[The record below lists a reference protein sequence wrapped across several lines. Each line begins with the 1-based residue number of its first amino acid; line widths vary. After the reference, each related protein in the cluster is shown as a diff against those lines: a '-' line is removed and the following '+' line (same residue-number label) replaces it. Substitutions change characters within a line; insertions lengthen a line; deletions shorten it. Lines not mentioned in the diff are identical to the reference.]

1 MFITFKK
8 KGICVPI
15 AVIDK
20 KTSCIGLGLQIVIA
34 GSRRESRSLDD
45 PSPSLAEM
53 RICVPAR
60 AHVLLTALLRGFA
73 IKMDVHGAGVVAILG
88 TVGAATGAIS
98 AVIVYTICARR
109 RRLLTSVGGPL
120 NWFEKDLL
128 DRAEEAAKS
137 SKDVLVG
144 VALSRENKIIR
155 RNDSQSDDDE
165 WQSDHVFDSI
175 ASDSP
180 RRVMHHL
187 SESDD
192 ISPSPM
198 SPLAPPIPEGTVIA
212 SEKRMIIVRPP
223 PRSIDGSYSRLNSV
237 EIESSP
243 RHKLSS
249 SSSTSSS
256 DEIRGELK
264 LGLIYD
270 VNAGIL
276 TVRLIEAHDLRA
288 RELSGIADPYAKI
301 RLLPDRNNVWQTTI
315 HRRTLNPVFDEDF
328 VFEVTPASSLAGR
341 TLEILLYDFDAF
353 TRHRGL
359 GYVQLPLSSV
369 PDLGANLITL
379 VKPILRYG
387 TEGGFKAPPLGELM
401 VSISYQLSIEK
412 LTIIV
417 VRARNLP
424 IFDDPVNA
432 NPYVKVSLIQ
442 DGKSLKKKK
451 SSVQREVTS
460 PVWNDILTFDI
471 SSDILPKCVL
481 QFSVLRASGEL
492 LAKCEVSG
500 SCQRELF
507 QRVLSGTGASAQWL
521 PLSEPEAQHDDN
533 GELKN

>member
-1 MFITFKK
+1 
-8 KGICVPI
+8 
-15 AVIDK
+15 
-20 KTSCIGLGLQIVIA
+20 
-34 GSRRESRSLDD
+34 
-45 PSPSLAEM
+45 
-53 RICVPAR
+53 
-60 AHVLLTALLRGFA
+60 
-73 IKMDVHGAGVVAILG
+73 MDVHGAGVVAVLG

-128 DRAEEAAKS
+128 NRAEEAARS

-144 VALSRENKIIR
+144 VALSRDNKIKR
-155 RNDSQSDDDE
+155 SDSHSDDDE

-180 RRVMHHL
+180 RRIMQHL

-192 ISPSPM
+192 IPPSPM
-198 SPLAPPIPEGTVIA
+198 SPLAPPLPEGAVVA
-212 SEKRMIIVRPP
+212 SEKRMVIVRPP
-223 PRSIDGSYSRLNSV
+223 PRSIDGSQSRLNSIEIV
-237 EIESSP
+237 ESTR

-256 DEIRGELK
+256 DEIKGELK

-270 VNAGIL
+270 ATAGIL

-301 RLLPDRNNVWQTTI
+301 RLLPDRSNVWQTTI

-328 VFEVTPASSLAGR
+328 VFEITPASSLSGR

-359 GYVQLPLSSV
+359 GYVQLPLCSV
-369 PDLGANLITL
+369 PDLGANLITIT
-379 VKPILRYG
+379 KPVLRYG
-387 TEGGFKAPPLGELM
+387 MEGGFKAPPLGELM
-401 VSISYQLSIEK
+401 VSISYQLSLEK

-424 IFDDPVNA
+424 VLDDPANA
-432 NPYVKVSLIQ
+432 NSYVKVSLMQ

-451 SSVQREVTS
+451 SGIQRETTS
-460 PVWNDILTFDI
+460 PVWNDILSFDI
-471 SSDILPKCVL
+471 SSDVLSKCVL
-481 QFSVLRASGEL
+481 QFSVLRANGDL

-500 SCQRELF
+500 SCQKELF
-507 QRVLSGTGASAQWL
+507 QRVLSGKGASAQWL
-521 PLSEPEAQHDDN
+521 PLSEPEAQHSDN
-533 GELKN
+533 GESKD

>member
-1 MFITFKK
+1 
-8 KGICVPI
+8 
-15 AVIDK
+15 
-20 KTSCIGLGLQIVIA
+20 
-34 GSRRESRSLDD
+34 
-45 PSPSLAEM
+45 
-53 RICVPAR
+53 
-60 AHVLLTALLRGFA
+60 
-73 IKMDVHGAGVVAILG
+73 MDVHGAGVVAVLG

-109 RRLLTSVGGPL
+109 RRLPLLTSVGGPL

-128 DRAEEAAKS
+128 DRAEEAARS

-144 VALSRENKIIR
+144 VALSRDNKIIR
-155 RNDSQSDDDE
+155 RSDSHSDDDE

-180 RRVMHHL
+180 RRVMQHL

-192 ISPSPM
+192 IPPSPM
-198 SPLAPPIPEGTVIA
+198 SPLAPPLPEGTVVA
-212 SEKRMIIVRPP
+212 SEKRMVIVRPP
-223 PRSIDGSYSRLNSV
+223 PRSIDGSQSRLNSV
-237 EIESSP
+237 EIIESTR

-270 VNAGIL
+270 ASAGIL

-359 GYVQLPLSSV
+359 GYVQLPLCSV
-369 PDLGANLITL
+369 PDLDTNLMIIT
-379 VKPILRYG
+379 KPVLRYG
-387 TEGGFKAPPLGELM
+387 MEGGFKVPPLGELM
-401 VSISYQLSIEK
+401 VSISYQLSLEK
-412 LTIIV
+412 LSIIV

-424 IFDDPVNA
+424 ILDDPSNA
-432 NPYVKVSLIQ
+432 NSYVKVSLIQ

-451 SSVQREVTS
+451 SGIQRETTS
-460 PVWNDILTFDI
+460 PVWNDILSFDI
-471 SSDILPKCVL
+471 SSDVLSKCIL
-481 QFSVLRASGEL
+481 QFSVLRANGDL
-492 LAKCEVSG
+492 LAKCEVSS
-500 SCQRELF
+500 SCQKELF
-507 QRVLSGTGASAQWL
+507 QRVLSGKGASAQWL
-521 PLSEPEAQHDDN
+521 PLSEPAQHSDN
-533 GELKN
+533 GELKD

>member
-1 MFITFKK
+1 
-8 KGICVPI
+8 
-15 AVIDK
+15 
-20 KTSCIGLGLQIVIA
+20 
-34 GSRRESRSLDD
+34 
-45 PSPSLAEM
+45 
-53 RICVPAR
+53 
-60 AHVLLTALLRGFA
+60 
-73 IKMDVHGAGVVAILG
+73 MDVHGAGVVAVLS

-120 NWFEKDLL
+120 NWHVTLFEKDLL

-137 SKDVLVG
+137 SKNVLAG
-144 VALSRENKIIR
+144 VALSRDNKIIK
-155 RNDSQSDDDE
+155 RNDSHSDDDE

-180 RRVMHHL
+180 RRVIQHL

-198 SPLAPPIPEGTVIA
+198 SPLAPPIPDGTLIA

-223 PRSIDGSYSRLNSV
+223 RSMDGSHSRLNSV
-237 EIESSP
+237 EIESA
-243 RHKLSS
+243 RNKLSS

-270 VNAGIL
+270 TNAGIL
-276 TVRLIEAHDLRA
+276 TVKLIEAHDLRA

-328 VFEVTPASSLAGR
+328 VFEVTPVSSLAGR

-369 PDLGANLITL
+369 PDLGTNLITI
-379 VKPILRYG
+379 VQPVLRYG
-387 TEGGFKAPPLGELM
+387 VEGGFRAPPLGELM
-401 VSISYQLSIEK
+401 VSISYQVSIEK
-412 LTIIV
+412 LTVII

-424 IFDDPVNA
+424 ILDDPANA
-432 NPYVKVSLIQ
+432 NSYVKVSLMQ
-442 DGKSLKKKK
+442 DGKNLKKKK
-451 SSVQREVTS
+451 SSIQHEATI

-471 SSDILPKCVL
+471 NSDILPKCVL
-481 QFSVLRASGEL
+481 LFSVLRANGNL
-492 LAKCEVSG
+492 LGKCEVSG
-500 SCQRELF
+500 SCQKELF
-507 QRVLSGTGASAQWL
+507 QRVLSGKGASAQWL
-521 PLSEPEAQHDDN
+521 PLSEPEAQRDDN

>member
-1 MFITFKK
+1 
-8 KGICVPI
+8 
-15 AVIDK
+15 
-20 KTSCIGLGLQIVIA
+20 
-34 GSRRESRSLDD
+34 
-45 PSPSLAEM
+45 
-53 RICVPAR
+53 
-60 AHVLLTALLRGFA
+60 
-73 IKMDVHGAGVVAILG
+73 MDVHGAGVVAVLG

-109 RRLLTSVGGPL
+109 RRLPLLTTGPL
-120 NWFEKDLL
+120 NWFERDLL
-128 DRAEEAAKS
+128 DRAEEAARS

-144 VALSRENKIIR
+144 LGSGVALSRDNKISR
-155 RNDSQSDDDE
+155 RSNSQSDDDE

-180 RRVMHHL
+180 RRVRQHL

-192 ISPSPM
+192 IPPSPM
-198 SPLAPPIPEGTVIA
+198 SPLAPPLPEGAVVA
-212 SEKRMIIVRPP
+212 SEKRMVIVRPP
-223 PRSIDGSYSRLNSV
+223 TRSIDGSHSRLNSV
-237 EIESSP
+237 EIESAP

-256 DEIRGELK
+256 DEVRGELK

-270 VNAGIL
+270 ENAGIL

-301 RLLPDRNNVWQTTI
+301 RLLPDRSNVWQTTI

-328 VFEVTPASSLAGR
+328 VFEVTPESSLAGR

-369 PDLGANLITL
+369 PNLDMNLVTIT
-379 VKPILRYG
+379 KPVLRYG

-401 VSISYQLSIEK
+401 VSISYHPSIEK

-424 IFDDPVNA
+424 VLDDPANA

-451 SSVQREVTS
+451 SGMQREATS
-460 PVWNDILTFDI
+460 PVWNDILSFDI
-471 SSDILPKCVL
+471 SSDVLSKCIL
-481 QFSVLRASGEL
+481 QFSVLRSNGDL
-492 LAKCEVSG
+492 LAKCEVSA

-507 QRVLSGTGASAQWL
+507 HRVLSGKGASAQWL
-521 PLSEPEAQHDDN
+521 PLSEPEAQRVDN
-533 GELKN
+533 GESKD

>member
-1 MFITFKK
+1 
-8 KGICVPI
+8 
-15 AVIDK
+15 
-20 KTSCIGLGLQIVIA
+20 
-34 GSRRESRSLDD
+34 
-45 PSPSLAEM
+45 
-53 RICVPAR
+53 
-60 AHVLLTALLRGFA
+60 
-73 IKMDVHGAGVVAILG
+73 MDVHGAGVVAVLG

-109 RRLLTSVGGPL
+109 RRLPLLTSVGGPL
-120 NWFEKDLL
+120 NWFERDLL
-128 DRAEEAAKS
+128 DRAEEAARS

-144 VALSRENKIIR
+144 VTLSRDNKITR
-155 RNDSQSDDDE
+155 RSDSHSDDDE

-180 RRVMHHL
+180 RRVMQHHL

-192 ISPSPM
+192 IPPSPI
-198 SPLAPPIPEGTVIA
+198 SPLAPPLPEGAVVA
-212 SEKRMIIVRPP
+212 SEKRMVIVRQP
-223 PRSIDGSYSRLNSV
+223 PRSIDGSQSRLNSV
-237 EIESSP
+237 EIVDSAR

-270 VNAGIL
+270 ANAGIL

-301 RLLPDRNNVWQTTI
+301 RLLPDRSNVWQTTI

-328 VFEVTPASSLAGR
+328 VFEVSPPSSLAGR

-359 GYVQLPLSSV
+359 GYVQLPLGSV
-369 PDLGANLITL
+369 PDLGTNLMTIT
-379 VKPILRYG
+379 KPVLRYG
-387 TEGGFKAPPLGELM
+387 AEGGFKAPPLGELM
-401 VSISYQLSIEK
+401 VSISYQVSLEK

-424 IFDDPVNA
+424 VLDDPANA
-432 NPYVKVSLIQ
+432 NSYVKVSLIQ

-451 SSVQREVTS
+451 SGIQRETTS
-460 PVWNDILTFDI
+460 PVWNDILSFDI
-471 SSDILPKCVL
+471 SSDVLPKCVL
-481 QFSVLRASGEL
+481 QFSVLRANGDL

-507 QRVLSGTGASAQWL
+507 QRVLSGKGASAQWL
-521 PLSEPEAQHDDN
+521 PLSEPEGQHSDN
-533 GELKN
+533 GDLKD

>member
-1 MFITFKK
+1 
-8 KGICVPI
+8 
-15 AVIDK
+15 
-20 KTSCIGLGLQIVIA
+20 
-34 GSRRESRSLDD
+34 
-45 PSPSLAEM
+45 
-53 RICVPAR
+53 
-60 AHVLLTALLRGFA
+60 
-73 IKMDVHGAGVVAILG
+73 MDVHGAGVVAVLG

-109 RRLLTSVGGPL
+109 RRSPLLTSVGGPL

-128 DRAEEAAKS
+128 DRAEEAARS

-144 VALSRENKIIR
+144 VALSRDNKITR
-155 RNDSQSDDDE
+155 RSDSHSDDDE

-180 RRVMHHL
+180 RRIMQHL

-192 ISPSPM
+192 IPPSPL
-198 SPLAPPIPEGTVIA
+198 SPLAPPLPEGTVVA
-212 SEKRMIIVRPP
+212 SEKRMVIVRPQL
-223 PRSIDGSYSRLNSV
+223 RSIDGSHSRLNSV
-237 EIESSP
+237 EIVESTR

-270 VNAGIL
+270 VTAGIL

-288 RELSGIADPYAKI
+288 RELSGTADPYAKI
-301 RLLPDRNNVWQTTI
+301 RLLPDRSNVWQTTI

-328 VFEVTPASSLAGR
+328 VFEITPPSSLAGR

-359 GYVQLPLSSV
+359 GYVQLPLCSV
-369 PDLGANLITL
+369 SDLGINLITL
-379 VKPILRYG
+379 TKPVLRYG
-387 TEGGFKAPPLGELM
+387 VEGGFKAPPLGELM
-401 VSISYQLSIEK
+401 VSISYQLSLEK

-424 IFDDPVNA
+424 VLDDPANA
-432 NPYVKVSLIQ
+432 NSYVKVSIIQ

-451 SSVQREVTS
+451 SGIQRETTS
-460 PVWNDILTFDI
+460 PVWNDILSFDI
-471 SSDILPKCVL
+471 SSDVLSKCIL
-481 QFSVLRASGEL
+481 QFSVLRANGDL

-507 QRVLSGTGASAQWL
+507 QRVLSGKGASAQWL
-521 PLSEPEAQHDDN
+521 PLSEPEAQHSDN
-533 GELKN
+533 GESKD

>member
-1 MFITFKK
+1 
-8 KGICVPI
+8 
-15 AVIDK
+15 
-20 KTSCIGLGLQIVIA
+20 
-34 GSRRESRSLDD
+34 
-45 PSPSLAEM
+45 
-53 RICVPAR
+53 
-60 AHVLLTALLRGFA
+60 
-73 IKMDVHGAGVVAILG
+73 MDVHGAGVVAVLG

-109 RRLLTSVGGPL
+109 RRLPLLTTGPL
-120 NWFEKDLL
+120 NWFERDLL
-128 DRAEEAAKS
+128 DRAEEAARS

-144 VALSRENKIIR
+144 LSRDNKISR
-155 RNDSQSDDDE
+155 RSNSPSDDDE

-180 RRVMHHL
+180 RRVRQHL

-192 ISPSPM
+192 IPPSPM
-198 SPLAPPIPEGTVIA
+198 SPLAPPLPEGAVVA
-212 SEKRMIIVRPP
+212 SEKRMVIVKPP
-223 PRSIDGSYSRLNSV
+223 ARSIDGSHSRLNSV
-237 EIESSP
+237 EIESAS

-256 DEIRGELK
+256 DEVRGELK

-270 VNAGIL
+270 ANSGIL

-301 RLLPDRNNVWQTTI
+301 RLLPDRSNVWQTTI

-328 VFEVTPASSLAGR
+328 VFEVAPESSLAGR

-369 PDLGANLITL
+369 ADLGADLIT
-379 VKPILRYG
+379 VTKPVLRYG
-387 TEGGFKAPPLGELM
+387 AEGGFKAPPLGELM
-401 VSISYQLSIEK
+401 VSISYHPSIEK
-412 LTIIV
+412 LTVIV

-424 IFDDPVNA
+424 VLDDPANA

-451 SSVQREVTS
+451 SGVQREVTS
-460 PVWNDILTFDI
+460 PVWNDILSFDI
-471 SSDILPKCVL
+471 SSDVLPKCAL
-481 QFSVLRASGEL
+481 QFSVLRSNGDL
-492 LAKCEVSG
+492 LAKCEVST

-507 QRVLSGTGASAQWL
+507 QRVLSGKGASAQWL
-521 PLSEPEAQHDDN
+521 PLSEPETQRVDH
-533 GELKN
+533 GESKD

>member
-1 MFITFKK
+1 
-8 KGICVPI
+8 
-15 AVIDK
+15 
-20 KTSCIGLGLQIVIA
+20 
-34 GSRRESRSLDD
+34 
-45 PSPSLAEM
+45 
-53 RICVPAR
+53 
-60 AHVLLTALLRGFA
+60 
-73 IKMDVHGAGVVAILG
+73 MDVHGAGVVAVLG

-109 RRLLTSVGGPL
+109 RRLLPSVGGPL

-128 DRAEEAAKS
+128 NRAEEAARS

-144 VALSRENKIIR
+144 VALSRDNKIKR
-155 RNDSQSDDDE
+155 SDSHSDDDE

-180 RRVMHHL
+180 RRVMQHL

-192 ISPSPM
+192 IPPSPM
-198 SPLAPPIPEGTVIA
+198 SPLAPPLPEGAVVA
-212 SEKRMIIVRPP
+212 SEKRMVIVRPP
-223 PRSIDGSYSRLNSV
+223 PRSIDGSQSRLNSV
-237 EIESSP
+237 EIVESTR

-270 VNAGIL
+270 STAGIL

-301 RLLPDRNNVWQTTI
+301 RLLPDRSNVWQTTI

-328 VFEVTPASSLAGR
+328 VFEITPASSLSGR

-359 GYVQLPLSSV
+359 GYVQLPLCSV
-369 PDLGANLITL
+369 PDLGTNLITIT
-379 VKPILRYG
+379 KPILRYG
-387 TEGGFKAPPLGELM
+387 AEGGFKAPPLGELM
-401 VSISYQLSIEK
+401 VSISYQPSLEK

-424 IFDDPVNA
+424 VLDDPANA
-432 NPYVKVSLIQ
+432 NSYVKVSLIQ

-451 SSVQREVTS
+451 SGIQRETTS
-460 PVWNDILTFDI
+460 PVWNDILSFDI
-471 SSDILPKCVL
+471 SSDVLSKCIL
-481 QFSVLRASGEL
+481 QFSVLRANGDL

-500 SCQRELF
+500 SCQKELF
-507 QRVLSGTGASAQWL
+507 QRVLSGKGASAQWL
-521 PLSEPEAQHDDN
+521 PLSEPEAQHSDN
-533 GELKN
+533 GELKD

>member
-1 MFITFKK
+1 
-8 KGICVPI
+8 
-15 AVIDK
+15 
-20 KTSCIGLGLQIVIA
+20 
-34 GSRRESRSLDD
+34 
-45 PSPSLAEM
+45 
-53 RICVPAR
+53 
-60 AHVLLTALLRGFA
+60 
-73 IKMDVHGAGVVAILG
+73 MDVHGAGVVAVLG

-109 RRLLTSVGGPL
+109 RRLPLLTSAGGPL
-120 NWFEKDLL
+120 NWFERDLL
-128 DRAEEAAKS
+128 DRAEEAARS

-144 VALSRENKIIR
+144 VALSRDNKIIR
-155 RNDSQSDDDE
+155 HSNSHSDDDE

-180 RRVMHHL
+180 RKVIQHL

-192 ISPSPM
+192 IPPSPL
-198 SPLAPPIPEGTVIA
+198 SPLAPPLPEGAVAA
-212 SEKRMIIVRPP
+212 SEKRMIIVRPSL
-223 PRSIDGSYSRLNSV
+223 RSIDGSHSRLNSV
-237 EIESSP
+237 EIESAP

-249 SSSTSSS
+249 SSSSTSTS

-270 VNAGIL
+270 SNAGIL

-301 RLLPDRNNVWQTTI
+301 RLLPDRSNVWQTTI

-328 VFEVTPASSLAGR
+328 VFEVTPSSSLAGR
-341 TLEILLYDFDAF
+341 TLEVLLYDFDAF

-369 PDLGANLITL
+369 PDLGANLITIT
-379 VKPILRYG
+379 KPVLRYG
-387 TEGGFKAPPLGELM
+387 VEGGFKAPPLGELM
-401 VSISYQLSIEK
+401 ISVSYQPSIEK

-424 IFDDPVNA
+424 VLDDPANA

-451 SSVQREVTS
+451 SGIQREATS
-460 PVWNDILTFDI
+460 PVWNDILSFDV
-471 SSDILPKCVL
+471 SNDVLPKCVL
-481 QFSVLRASGEL
+481 QFSVLRGNDDL
-492 LAKCEVSG
+492 LAKCEVSD

-507 QRVLSGTGASAQWL
+507 QRILSGKGASAQWL
-521 PLSEPEAQHDDN
+521 PLSEPDQQRGDHSESKD
-533 GELKN
+533 

>member
-1 MFITFKK
+1 
-8 KGICVPI
+8 
-15 AVIDK
+15 
-20 KTSCIGLGLQIVIA
+20 
-34 GSRRESRSLDD
+34 
-45 PSPSLAEM
+45 
-53 RICVPAR
+53 
-60 AHVLLTALLRGFA
+60 
-73 IKMDVHGAGVVAILG
+73 MDVHGAGVVAVLG

-128 DRAEEAAKS
+128 DRAEEAARS

-144 VALSRENKIIR
+144 IGSGVTLSRDSKITR
-155 RNDSQSDDDE
+155 RSDSHSDDDE

-187 SESDD
+187 SEENVP
-192 ISPSPM
+192 PSPM
-198 SPLAPPIPEGTVIA
+198 SPLAPPLPEGAVVA
-212 SEKRMIIVRPP
+212 SEKRMVIVKPP
-223 PRSIDGSYSRLNSV
+223 SRSMDGSQSRLNSV
-237 EIESSP
+237 EIESTP

-264 LGLIYD
+264 LGLMYD
-270 VNAGIL
+270 DNAGIL
-276 TVRLIEAHDLRA
+276 TVKLIEAHDLRA

-301 RLLPDRNNVWQTTI
+301 RLLPDRSNVWQTTI

-328 VFEVTPASSLAGR
+328 VFEVTPATSLAGR
-341 TLEILLYDFDAF
+341 TLEVLLYDFDAF

-359 GYVQLPLSSV
+359 GYVQLPLSSIS
-369 PDLGANLITL
+369 DLGTNLIT
-379 VKPILRYG
+379 VTKSVLRYG
-387 TEGGFKAPPLGELM
+387 AEGGFKAPPLGELM
-401 VSISYQLSIEK
+401 VSISYQMSIEK

-424 IFDDPVNA
+424 VLDDPANA

-451 SSVQREVTS
+451 SSIQREASS
-460 PVWNDILTFDI
+460 PVWNDILSFDVP
-471 SSDILPKCVL
+471 SDVLPKCVL
-481 QFSVLRASGEL
+481 QFSVLRASGDL
-492 LAKCEVSG
+492 LAKCEVSA

-507 QRVLSGTGASAQWL
+507 QRVLSGKGASAQWL
-521 PLSEPEAQHDDN
+521 PLSEPEAQRSDN
-533 GELKN
+533 GESKD